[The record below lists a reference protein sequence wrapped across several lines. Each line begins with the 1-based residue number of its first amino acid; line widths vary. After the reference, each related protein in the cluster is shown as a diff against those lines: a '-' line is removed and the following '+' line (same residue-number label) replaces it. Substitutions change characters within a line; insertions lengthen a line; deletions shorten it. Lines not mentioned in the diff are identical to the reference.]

1 LSLFHIDA
9 GRAWDGTER
18 QAFELAREIRK
29 RGFASRFVVQP
40 ESPLHKK
47 AAAEGLPVMPLNM
60 PGGRSFWSSLRLASA
75 MRREHCVLAHF
86 HDAPGLAVG
95 APAASRAKVPVRILS
110 RQTDPA
116 ARSGAVSMKGI
127 DAVIVGS
134 AGVKN
139 VLVRGGLPE
148 QSVEVIPPGLDF
160 SPYEGLKARD
170 YLRQEFSFATDDFLV
185 GVVAGL
191 EDPRS
196 CHEVASAARIIS
208 EHAPKSRVIILGEGA
223 LRLEPDKT
231 GHGLPGHHVF
241 YYLGFRDRLPQ
252 VLSSLDAFVTTLPLI
267 GFGEGL
273 LDAMASRVAVVAVQ
287 AGGVADVLTHRETGL
302 LVPPGHPRSLA
313 DAVLKLYLDRSL
325 AARLAQRG
333 QEAVREKYSVEAMA
347 RRIVAFYDRLASRKG
362 VKLG

>member
-9 GRAWDGTER
+9 GRAWGATER

-40 ESPLHKK
+40 ESPLHKN
-47 AAAEGLPVMPLNM
+47 ATAEGLPVLPLNM

-75 MRREHCVLAHF
+75 MRREGCILVHF

-95 APAASRAKVPVRILS
+95 AAAASRAKVPIRVLS
-110 RQTDPA
+110 RLPDPA
-116 ARSGAVSMKGI
+116 TRSGAVSMKSI
-127 DAVIVGS
+127 DAVIAGS
-134 AGVKN
+134 EGVKN
-139 VLVRGGLPE
+139 VLVRSGLPE
-148 QSVEVIPPGLDF
+148 QSVEVIPSGIDF
-160 SPYEGLKARD
+160 SPYDTIKARD
-170 YLRQEFSFATDDFLV
+170 FLRKEFSFAPDDFLV

-196 CHEVASAARIIS
+196 CQEVANAARIIS
-208 EHAPKSRVIILGEGA
+208 EHAPKARVIVLGEGA

-231 GHGLPGHHVF
+231 KDDPPGDNVF
-241 YYLGFRDRLPQ
+241 YYLGFRDHFPQ
-252 VLSSLDAFVTTLPLI
+252 VLASLDVFVTTLPLI
-267 GFGEGL
+267 GFGVGL
-273 LDAMASRVAVVAVQ
+273 LDAMASRVPVVAVQ
-287 AGGVADVLTHRETGL
+287 AGGAAEAIVHRETGL
-302 LVPPGHPRSLA
+302 VVPAWDPRSLA

-333 QEAVREKYSVEAMA
+333 GEAVREKYSVEAMA
-347 RRIVAFYDRLASRKG
+347 RKTIELYDRLALRKG